1 MPLGGGSEGETSF
14 SSLVPPPPLLKV
26 VLAVCSLLPV
36 IGSTTGSL
44 PLCGMIRDS
53 EWKPGRERHKRTPSF
68 LVFVPVTYDND
79 RILLGLI
86 SSRQVCQALTS

>member
-26 VLAVCSLLPV
+26 VLAACSLLPV
-36 IGSTTGSL
+36 IGSTTGLL

-53 EWKPGRERHKRTPSF
+53 EWKPGRERQKGRHLF
-68 LVFVPVTYDND
+68 LFW
-79 RILLGLI
+79 
-86 SSRQVCQALTS
+86 AL